1 MRPAATKPILHR
13 LAVRSCIAGVRFL
26 SDEAKIGIKSYP
38 VPLRTSQF
46 GVDIIHD
53 ALWNKGLAF
62 DQDERDRLGLRGLL
76 PPMINTMEGQ
86 CRRVL
91 QQLDENP
98 DNESKNMYL
107 QELQNRN
114 ETLYFNLLVNNIEKI
129 APLVYTPTVG
139 TVCEKFGHQ
148 V

>member
-1 MRPAATKPILHR
+1 MKPLLRRIAA
-13 LAVRSCIAGVRFL
+13 RSGLNGARFL
-26 SDEAKIGIKSYP
+26 SDDTKPGIKTFSI
-38 VPLRTSQF
+38 PLRTSQF

-53 ALWNKGLAF
+53 PLWNKGLSF

-76 PPMINTMEGQ
+76 PPMVNTMEKQ
-86 CRRVL
+86 SRRVL
-91 QQLDENP
+91 QQLEENP

>member
-1 MRPAATKPILHR
+1 MSEDSIP
-13 LAVRSCIAGVRFL
+13 S
-26 SDEAKIGIKSYP
+26 IKSFP
-38 VPLRTSQF
+38 VPVRTSQF

-53 ALWNKGLAF
+53 PLWNKGLAF
-62 DQDERDRLGLRGLL
+62 DMDERDRLGLRGLI
-76 PPMINTMEGQ
+76 PHSINTIEKQ
-86 CRRVL
+86 SKRVL
-91 QQLDENP
+91 QQLDSNP

-114 ETLYFNLLVNNIEKI
+114 ETLYFNLLVNNIEKF

-148 V
+148 VKRFHRLCLCVDLR